1 MPRLRGAL
9 RSERQTGLKM
19 INDPDRW
26 LNLAGSIFLTVMM
39 GGLTILA
46 LIGIVTL
53 IKLAL
58 FGDPCS

>member
-1 MPRLRGAL
+1 
-9 RSERQTGLKM
+9 M